1 MCTKHEFAGQIH
13 ERHCTCDKHVMLYV
27 FPGDFTIEFEYV
39 SKNGTGTGE
48 IVVAI
53 DTVDKIPLGKFAEL
67 LRSINTR

>member
-1 MCTKHEFAGQIH
+1 
-13 ERHCTCDKHVMLYV
+13 MLFV

-53 DTVDKIPLGKFAEL
+53 DTVDKIPLGKFHEFTMAEL

>member
-1 MCTKHEFAGQIH
+1 
-13 ERHCTCDKHVMLYV
+13 MLFV

-53 DTVDKIPLGKFAEL
+53 DTVDKIPLGKFTMAEL
-67 LRSINTR
+67 LLFINTG

>member
-1 MCTKHEFAGQIH
+1 
-13 ERHCTCDKHVMLYV
+13 MLLG
-27 FPGDFTIEFEYV
+27 FFSGDFTIEFEYV

-53 DTVDKIPLGKFAEL
+53 DTVDKIPLGKFTMAEL